1 MRANEQRKMAR
12 SPAGKARA
20 MPPARTGPPRPT
32 ISTVSNVIVSRT
44 GMRRLTCPPGSHMH
58 TLNAESA
65 DQMSG
70 GQWKYSFSAM
80 MTATESAAR
89 SPSATLS
96 ARRFRLADNALSRC
110 DRAGKATDRA
120 CQAALAM
127 PRST

>member
-1 MRANEQRKMAR
+1 
-12 SPAGKARA
+12 
-20 MPPARTGPPRPT
+20 
-32 ISTVSNVIVSRT
+32 
-44 GMRRLTCPPGSHMH
+44 MRRLIWPPGSHMH

-96 ARRFRLADNALSRC
+96 AWRFRLADIALSRC
-110 DRAGKATDRA
+110 DRAGTAPGCA
-120 CQAALAM
+120 CQAAFAM